1 MLLTHRRFQ
10 HPGMHLPSSRVAVEA
25 DFKPKDPQNFK
36 ENLPHWVLL
45 LCLSTAG
52 FHDNLASV

>member
-10 HPGMHLPSSRVAVEA
+10 HPGCICQVAVEA

-45 LCLSTAG
+45 LCLSAAG